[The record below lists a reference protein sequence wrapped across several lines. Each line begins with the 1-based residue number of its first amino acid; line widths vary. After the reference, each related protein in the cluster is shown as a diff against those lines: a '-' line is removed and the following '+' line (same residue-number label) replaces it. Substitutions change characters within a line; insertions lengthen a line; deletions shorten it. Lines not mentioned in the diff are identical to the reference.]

1 MDWKVIIQE
10 IIQLT
15 GMNLTEMHKKT
26 GLSITYLYRLKS
38 GSIKEPT
45 FDKAMIILGQHPN
58 KEKYLTWWWVIKM
71 KATQITAVFFIAQTI
86 IISNDRSLWML
97 ICWGISF
104 LCFVY
109 NAWSDGKWKQMS
121 LLKSLVLMKLNFI

>member
-1 MDWKVIIQE
+1 MDWKVIIHE

-58 KEKYLTWWWVIKM
+58 KEKYLT
-71 KATQITAVFFIAQTI
+71 
-86 IISNDRSLWML
+86 
-97 ICWGISF
+97 
-104 LCFVY
+104 
-109 NAWSDGKWKQMS
+109 
-121 LLKSLVLMKLNFI
+121 